1 MNKCLKPRKRF
12 EKRRNKIIS
21 NSLKIFAANAA
32 GIKSKMK
39 SFNDILLKL
48 KPQIWMI
55 QETKLN
61 SNERIKGEALKDFQ
75 VFYLNRQESQGG
87 GVALGVKNDIES
99 TLIRDGNDKTEV
111 ISVQVQLGIF
121 PIRIIVAYA
130 PQENA
135 NVEKK
140 KTRLS
145 CFNVKTKLL

>member
-1 MNKCLKPRKRF
+1 MNKCLKARKRF

-61 SNERIKGEALKDFQ
+61 SNERIKALSDFQ

-87 GVALGVKNDIES
+87 SVALGVKN
-99 TLIRDGNDKTEV
+99 
-111 ISVQVQLGIF
+111 
-121 PIRIIVAYA
+121 
-130 PQENA
+130 
-135 NVEKK
+135 
-140 KTRLS
+140 
-145 CFNVKTKLL
+145 